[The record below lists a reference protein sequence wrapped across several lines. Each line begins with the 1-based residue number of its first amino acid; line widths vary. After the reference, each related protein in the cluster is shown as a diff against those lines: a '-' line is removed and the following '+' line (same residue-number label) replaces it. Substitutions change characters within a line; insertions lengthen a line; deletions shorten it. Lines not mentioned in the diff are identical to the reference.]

1 MKKSYVIYI
10 LSLMLISFASI
21 KLVYADTL
29 PTKDTSSETT
39 EVNCDSLGSFREDL
53 NYIFKAFK
61 IVAPILT
68 LVLSSY
74 EFLMAITSKAA
85 DGIKAAGKKFGTR
98 LVLVVVLYLLPSL
111 LNLILDLASIGT
123 STCVK

>member
-1 MKKSYVIYI
+1 MKKSFIIYI

-85 DGIKAAGKKFGTR
+85 DGIKSAGKKFGTR
-98 LVLVVVLYLLPSL
+98 LVLVVLLYLLPSL

>member
-1 MKKSYVIYI
+1 MKKSFIIYI

-21 KLVYADTL
+21 KLVFADTL

-85 DGIKAAGKKFGTR
+85 DGI
-98 LVLVVVLYLLPSL
+98 
-111 LNLILDLASIGT
+111 
-123 STCVK
+123 

>member
-1 MKKSYVIYI
+1 MKKSFIIYI

-85 DGIKAAGKKFGTR
+85 DGIKVAGKKFGTR
-98 LVLVVVLYLLPSL
+98 LVLVVLLYLLPSL